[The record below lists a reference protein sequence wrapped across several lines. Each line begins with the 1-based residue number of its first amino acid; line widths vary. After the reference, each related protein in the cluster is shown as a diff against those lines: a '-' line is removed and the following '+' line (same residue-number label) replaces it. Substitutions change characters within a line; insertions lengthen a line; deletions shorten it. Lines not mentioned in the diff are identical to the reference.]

1 MGVVK
6 LFSSTRT
13 WASQQDSDV
22 CGGGDASE
30 SSAAWESGGSDS
42 MDDGLAWDSDSSK
55 TMSDSSVGEGNLS
68 ERGSRAW
75 DSEGS

>member
-1 MGVVK
+1 M
-6 LFSSTRT
+6 
-13 WASQQDSDV
+13 

-30 SSAAWESGGSDS
+30 SSVAWESGGSDS
-42 MDDGLAWDSDSSK
+42 VSIASVDDGLAWDSDISK

-75 DSEGS
+75 DSESS